1 MFLPR
6 ILEGQARIHLS
17 TPVAVQ
23 TLKKKTQ
30 GENTVFSQLT
40 LEVAQKLEIWGIK

>member
-6 ILEGQARIHLS
+6 IFEGQARIHLS
-17 TPVAVQ
+17 TPV
-23 TLKKKTQ
+23 LYKLRKKKRQ

>member
-17 TPVAVQ
+17 TPV
-23 TLKKKTQ
+23 LYKLRKKTQ